1 MYLVRSIRLKN
12 DVAIVKR
19 SIYGI
24 PLGKAKADI
33 SSRFLSRLCKLLK
46 LRLSGNDR
54 GIVIAFPVFPP
65 VLASFPD
72 AEAEI
77 HPNGV
82 SGNKK
87 LRKDDEIRFLCG
99 SLGDPLK
106 RLFRD
111 ALLSNMTGSACTNA
125 ILQLFSMSFMAVDL
139 SFLKISIRRAV
150 RSLYYLVSGGFKRL
164 YRFLVIL
171 LFDQKIVRIVSRYC
185 KNRDVMIC

>member
-1 MYLVRSIRLKN
+1 MRS
-12 DVAIVKR
+12 
-19 SIYGI
+19 G
-24 PLGKAKADI
+24 
-33 SSRFLSRLCKLLK
+33 
-46 LRLSGNDR
+46 
-54 GIVIAFPVFPP
+54 
-65 VLASFPD
+65 
-72 AEAEI
+72 
-77 HPNGV
+77 
-82 SGNKK
+82 
-87 LRKDDEIRFLCG
+87 FLCG

-106 RLFRD
+106 RLFQRC
-111 ALLSNMTGSACTNA
+111 ALIKQDRSACTNA